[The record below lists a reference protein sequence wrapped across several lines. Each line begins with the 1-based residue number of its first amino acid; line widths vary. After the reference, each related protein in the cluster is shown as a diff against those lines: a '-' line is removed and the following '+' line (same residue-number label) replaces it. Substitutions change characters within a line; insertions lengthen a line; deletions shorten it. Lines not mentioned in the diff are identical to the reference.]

1 MTISYHE
8 SEELRASRIR
18 AEQNHLSKLKKNH
31 QSDGKSFFKI
41 T

>member
-18 AEQNHLSKLKKNH
+18 AEQNHLSKLKKIIKVMVNPF
-31 QSDGKSFFKI
+31 SK
-41 T
+41 